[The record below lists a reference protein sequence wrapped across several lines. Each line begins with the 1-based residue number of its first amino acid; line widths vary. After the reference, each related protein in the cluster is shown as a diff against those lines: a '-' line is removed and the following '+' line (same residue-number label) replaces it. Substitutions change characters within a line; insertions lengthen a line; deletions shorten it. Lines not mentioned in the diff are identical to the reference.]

1 MNKISKKIVALA
13 TMAAFVLT
21 LVPAAAFAATDE
33 TQDPAYAEASEY
45 TLMVN
50 GQKADEVEI
59 NPGDSVTTQI
69 IVKDANNKTTD
80 KPLDVKL
87 WAVDDKGNISKTV
100 TFTPVAST
108 GAPEL
113 KESGVVDNVWY
124 GDVNNGDQYTVK
136 FTLPGKY
143 TLYAKSGDLSATV
156 GLDDLTALNAGDVV
170 NVKTPAVTADSLAF
184 WAADGSQLTTV
195 GDNDNVVKLDFTQGT
210 QIGNFSINGVDTYTL
225 NGFAYQEDG
234 SRATNTV
241 LNLSASRGNDII
253 NLVKDTVTTDD
264 NGAFSIQ
271 FKMSKAE
278 NANIYVKGD
287 NVNYTIRV
295 IAEDNTPFT
304 IETVEDGG
312 YVLAG
317 DSDWWYTGAEYF
329 SDAVQFELKTKDGDV
344 LNDANALTGEPAAY
358 AGNDNP
364 AAGPYHVDYFDVT
377 VPADSDMTV
386 EDLVLAYDDGVYTL
400 KYVGND
406 RQHDLVPGKYTVEV
420 ALLSNDSA
428 TATFTVADFGSI
440 EDVDITMTAVNN
452 YGSDDNEYRITDEVT
467 LGQKVIAR
475 AWYVDANG
483 IRVPAQDAQFGIDG
497 KAVYQS
503 SIKPVKGEK
512 AAGEFTTLNNEPA
525 NESLLGSQIVV
536 SLFDDQAKQLAQKT
550 LTVVDAYNTYSL
562 AFDPTQGPANEEN
575 KVTVSVVDDN
585 DNVAKVTGDIAYYIA
600 DQSNE
605 EANID
610 IATVSEVKNGKGT
623 IQIYSD
629 KETTVDIVVAVKSDT
644 GAIYPATLEYTVGA
658 EDINAENTVVMTI
671 GSTDYVVNNDIVKG
685 DAAPYVDE
693 AWRTMVPFRVLGE
706 TFGATVD
713 WDQDSQSVIYTYGDT
728 ELVMTIGE
736 DTYTINGEEFDM
748 DTAPVL
754 SGDRTYVPV
763 RFVGEALGYTVTA
776 LYDGE
781 TGLTASVV
789 FQK

>member
-33 TQDPAYAEASEY
+33 TQNPAYAEASEY

-50 GQKADEVEI
+50 GQKADAVEI
-59 NPGDSVTTQI
+59 DPGDSVTTQI
-69 IVKDANNKTTD
+69 IVKDENGKTTD

-87 WAVDDKGNISKTV
+87 WAVDDKGNISETV

-108 GAPEL
+108 GAPAL
-113 KESGVVDNVWY
+113 TESGVVDNVYY
-124 GDVNNGDQYTVK
+124 GDVHNGDQYTVN

-156 GLDDLTALNAGDVV
+156 GLNDLTALNAGDVV
-170 NVKTPAVTADSLAF
+170 TVKTPTVTADSLAF
-184 WAADGSQLTTV
+184 WAADGSKLTTV
-195 GDNDNVVKLDFTQGT
+195 GDNDNVVKLDFTKGT

-344 LNDANALTGEPAAY
+344 LNDTNALTGEPAAY

-406 RQHDLVPGKYTVEV
+406 RQNDLVPGKYTVEV

-428 TATFTVADFGSI
+428 TATFTVADFGTI
-440 EDVDITMTAVNN
+440 ENVELSMTAANN
-452 YGSDDNEYRITDEVT
+452 YGTDKAKHAITDEVT
-467 LGQKVIAR
+467 LGQDVDAD

-503 SIKPVKGEK
+503 YIDPADGTFRTVD
-512 AAGEFTTLNNEPA
+512 NQPA
-525 NESLLGSQIVV
+525 NESLLGSQIIVTV
-536 SLFDDQAKQLAQKT
+536 FDTQAKQLAQKT
-550 LTVVDAYNTYSL
+550 LTVVDAYNTYGL

-585 DNVAKVTGDIAYYIA
+585 DNIANVRGTIEYYIA
-600 DQSNE
+600 DQSNKD
-605 EANID
+605 ANID

-629 KETTVDIVVAVKSDT
+629 KETTVDIVVAVKSAT

-658 EDINAENTVVMTI
+658 EDVNAENTVVMTI

-685 DAAPYVDE
+685 DAAPYVDD

-713 WDQDSQSVIYTYGDT
+713 WDQDSQTVTYTYGDT

-789 FQK
+789 FQR